1 MPWLSCLCNHQFGV
15 GDRVRRWLRGC
26 HFGIHNSDIPS
37 DGILHDKT
45 VLQNIGLHT
54 EFPLT
59 AWSAA
64 GHSFILRLQ
73 TVLRNPGVC
82 AQRRGLDGS
91 SARAASASRAF
102 KSLTIVG
109 LAQVV
114 SHHHHHNSH
123 CNTEV
128 VIEGWSMNAEQK
140 SEEKS
145 FLKLCSAARSM
156 DGCC

>member
-1 MPWLSCLCNHQFGV
+1 MILVVPTKRNQREQPWLSCLCNHQALHQFGV
-15 GDRVRRWLRGC
+15 GDRCWLRGC

-45 VLQNIGLHT
+45 VLQNIGLRT

-64 GHSFILRLQ
+64 GHSFILREQ
-73 TVLRNPGVC
+73 TVLRNLGVC

-102 KSLTIVG
+102 KSVTIVG
-109 LAQVV
+109 SIVGL
-114 SHHHHHNSH
+114 SS
-123 CNTEV
+123 
-128 VIEGWSMNAEQK
+128 
-140 SEEKS
+140 
-145 FLKLCSAARSM
+145 R
-156 DGCC
+156 

>member
-1 MPWLSCLCNHQFGV
+1 MVMVTIGDCGGADKKKPTRATNWSMPWLSCLCNHQFGV
-15 GDRVRRWLRGC
+15 GDRRWLIGDRRWLRGC

-37 DGILHDKT
+37 DGILHAKT
-45 VLQNIGLHT
+45 VLRNIGLRT

-64 GHSFILRLQ
+64 GHSFILREQ

-102 KSLTIVG
+102 KSVTIVG
-109 LAQVV
+109 SIVGLSSCWQ
-114 SHHHHHNSH
+114 
-123 CNTEV
+123 
-128 VIEGWSMNAEQK
+128 
-140 SEEKS
+140 
-145 FLKLCSAARSM
+145 
-156 DGCC
+156 

>member
-1 MPWLSCLCNHQFGV
+1 MMSFYRLCPGGIDGWWQLVIVVVPTKRNQREQPTEACLGLAAYVIINLGLGLDIGCEAVILGFTIQIFHQMASYTI
-15 GDRVRRWLRGC
+15 RQ
-26 HFGIHNSDIPS
+26 SYK
-37 DGILHDKT
+37 IL
-45 VLQNIGLHT
+45 VC

-64 GHSFILRLQ
+64 GHSFILREQ

-109 LAQVV
+109 SIVGLSTSRWQ
-114 SHHHHHNSH
+114 
-123 CNTEV
+123 
-128 VIEGWSMNAEQK
+128 
-140 SEEKS
+140 
-145 FLKLCSAARSM
+145 
-156 DGCC
+156 